1 MLATFKGI
9 VKNYPTKIET
19 KIIPNLEHGY
29 LSKVNAIV
37 IHRTAASTAKSTLN
51 AWKTKKSGAHFL
63 IDKNGKI
70 YQTAGLDK
78 KCWHMGLVVAKCR
91 LESSC
96 TKKDG
101 EVISNILHGK
111 GGWSEKFKNILL
123 HERKKSYPDRYPMNS
138 DSIGIELVGLYLGNK
153 TSDKG
158 PFEQL
163 PEAQAASFLWLITKL
178 LEKYQLS
185 FSDDIYAHGEV
196 ARKKI
201 NEGSGALDWLWE
213 NYR

>member
-1 MLATFKGI
+1 MLAIFNGVI
-9 VKNYPTKIET
+9 KNHPTKIET
-19 KIIPNLEHGY
+19 KIIPNLEHGA
-29 LSKVNAIV
+29 LSRVNAIV
-37 IHRTAASTAKSTLN
+37 IHRTAASTAESTLN

-63 IDKNGKI
+63 IDKSGKI

-78 KCWHMGLVVAKCR
+78 KCWHMGYVVAKCR

-101 EVISNILHGK
+101 EIISNILHGQ
-111 GGWSEKFKNILL
+111 GGWSEKFKKVLQ
-123 HERKKSYPDRYPMNS
+123 HERKKSYSDRYPMNN
-138 DSIGIELVGLYLGNK
+138 DSIGIELVGLYLGSK

-163 PEAQAASFLWLITKL
+163 TEPQAASFLWLITKL
-178 LEKYQLS
+178 LQKYKLS

-201 NEGSGALDWLWE
+201 NEGADALDWLWD
-213 NYR
+213 NYK

>member
-1 MLATFKGI
+1 MLAIFNGI
-9 VKNYPTKIET
+9 VKNYLTKIET
-19 KIIPNLEHGY
+19 KIIPNIEHGK
-29 LSKVNAIV
+29 LSTIKAIV

-51 AWKTKKSGAHFL
+51 TWKTKKSGAHFL
-63 IDKNGKI
+63 IDKSGKI

-101 EVISNILHGK
+101 EVISKLLHGTD
-111 GGWSEKFKNILL
+111 GWSEKFKKILQ

-138 DSIGIELVGLYLGNK
+138 DSIGIELVGLYLGSK

-163 PEAQAASFLWLITKL
+163 TDAQADSFLWLITKL

-185 FSDDIYAHGEV
+185 FADDIYAHGEV

>member
-1 MLATFKGI
+1 MLAIINGV
-9 VKNYPTKIET
+9 VKNYPSKIET
-19 KIIPNLEHGY
+19 KIIPNLEHGT
-29 LSKVNAIV
+29 LSMVNAIV
-37 IHRTAASTAKSTLN
+37 IHRTAAGTAESTLN

-78 KCWHMGLVVAKCR
+78 KCWHMGYVVAKCR

-101 EVISNILHGK
+101 KVINSILHGK
-111 GGWSEKFKNILL
+111 GKWSDKFKKVLQ
-123 HERKKSYPDRYPMNS
+123 HERQKSYPDRYPMNS
-138 DSIGIELVGLYLGNK
+138 DSIGIELVGLYLGGK

-158 PFEQL
+158 PFEKMT
-163 PEAQAASFLWLITKL
+163 ESQAFSFLWLITKL
-178 LEKYQLS
+178 LEKYKLS
-185 FSDDIYAHGEV
+185 FADDIYAHGEV

-201 NEGSGALDWLWE
+201 YEGSDALDWLWE
-213 NYR
+213 NYQ